1 MLMSTKPFDKEAAHG
16 WKAVMERIKRLR
28 SEGETLEVI
37 GKKLGVSK
45 AAVSRWLSENLGGE
59 KNSFGD
65 MVRYAKTL
73 GITPAEMFGEKAV
86 QISMFDKQVAH
97 ELSENIRLAG
107 FSIED
112 VANMTGV
119 TQKRLGRIVE
129 GQEPPTPEDLFVVCK
144 SINLN
149 PAILLNK
156 AAELAN
162 IETNNK
168 AQQTQKSA

>member
-1 MLMSTKPFDKEAAHG
+1 MSTKPFDKEAAHG

-73 GITPAEMFGEKAV
+73 GITPAEMFGEKVA
-86 QISMFDKQVAH
+86 QPSAFDQQVAH
-97 ELSENIRLAG
+97 ELNENIRLAG
-107 FSIED
+107 YSIKD

-119 TQKRLGRIVE
+119 SQKRLDRIVG
-129 GQEPPTPEDLFVVCK
+129 GQELPTPEELFIVCK
-144 SINLN
+144 SIDLN

-162 IETNNK
+162 IEINRE